1 MNVSGMKN
9 IVKLKK
15 FLCQYYYIG
24 TISIG
29 TPPQTFLM
37 DFDTGSSDLWA
48 PSILCGSLCGKFF
61 YHNQFY
67 RMCILYFSGNYS
79 RYNANKSSTYR
90 VNGANFF
97 ISYGDGSYA
106 GGHFDNDTVTVSNIY
121 KSKTSLL

>member
-1 MNVSGMKN
+1 M
-9 IVKLKK
+9 
-15 FLCQYYYIG
+15 G

-37 DFDTGSSDLWA
+37 DFDTGSSDLWV
-48 PSILCGSLCGKFF
+48 PSILCGSLCGKFDSKFF

-67 RMCILYFSGNYS
+67 KMCILYFSGNYS

-106 GGHFDNDTVTVSNIY
+106 GGHFDNDTVTVSI
-121 KSKTSLL
+121 